1 MVFRDDTLPGEMMSN
16 GSHCNQPGSLIVK
29 VEKNLMVRNNV
40 AQMMPSVLRL
50 DLGI

>member
-1 MVFRDDTLPGEMMSN
+1 MVFRDDTLPDEMMSN

-29 VEKNLMVRNNV
+29 VEKNLMVLNNV